1 MYIINT
7 MFILYNSVYKIS
19 NTKFDNINPP
29 CVTVVIFNLYTYK
42 IYRYNYKIIM
52 TYISINILY
61 TYIRYNFYYS
71 INICN
76 KNNKLL

>member
-29 CVTVVIFNLYTYK
+29 LHTVHNV
-42 IYRYNYKIIM
+42 
-52 TYISINILY
+52 ILY
-61 TYIRYNFYYS
+61 TD
-71 INICN
+71 
-76 KNNKLL
+76 